1 MENVAQTKLRLVR
14 EAVQDNVARGRYC
27 RISVSAPRRRFPIG
41 LVSVFLTAILVYLPA
56 SEVILR
62 RAAGSPVVPVE
73 RVNRSVTGAGNAT
86 ARPEISEPSI
96 HTPRVPGTPP
106 RPLDRVVFP
115 LSVRKVVID
124 PGHGGAQHGAVSES
138 GMAEKE
144 ISLDIALRLRRLLE
158 GASFEVLM
166 TRETDEA
173 VGLDKRADFA
183 NASSADLFVS
193 IHLNWIPRQELR
205 ALETYVLGPTND
217 PAVTKLAARENRDS
231 VYSLSEY
238 RLLLERIYMDT
249 RQDESRR
256 LAKAIQAELFGS
268 VRRINPLVED
278 RGVKTAP
285 FVVLVRTEMPA
296 ILVEV
301 SCLSNQE
308 EVKLLT
314 NDDYRENIAQALFRG
329 IISYADNLK
338 GSEEKV
344 PKNGRKE

>member
-1 MENVAQTKLRLVR
+1 MENVVQTKLRLVR
-14 EAVQDNVARGRYC
+14 EAVQDNVPRGHYC
-27 RISVSAPRRRFPIG
+27 RIISVSAPRRRFPIG
-41 LVSVFLTAILVYLPA
+41 LVSVLLTSILVYLPA

-73 RVNRSVTGAGNAT
+73 RVNRSVTSAGNAM
-86 ARPEISEPSI
+86 ASI

-205 ALETYVLGPTND
+205 ALETYVLGPTDD

-256 LAKAIQAELFGS
+256 LAKAIQAELYGS

-314 NDDYRENIAQALFRG
+314 NDDYKENIAQALFRG
-329 IISYADNLK
+329 IHSYADNLR

-344 PKNGRKE
+344 PKNGRQE

>member
-1 MENVAQTKLRLVR
+1 MENLAQTKLRLVR
-14 EAVQDNVARGRYC
+14 EAVQDNVPRGHYC
-27 RISVSAPRRRFPIG
+27 RIISVSAPRRRFPIG

-73 RVNRSVTGAGNAT
+73 RVNRSVTSAGNAM
-86 ARPEISEPSI
+86 ASI

-193 IHLNWIPRQELR
+193 IHLNWIPRQGLR
-205 ALETYVLGPTND
+205 ALETYVLGPTDD

-256 LAKAIQAELFGS
+256 LAKAIQAELYGS

-329 IISYADNLK
+329 IHSYADNLR

-344 PKNGRKE
+344 PKNGRQE

>member
-1 MENVAQTKLRLVR
+1 MENVVQTKLRLVR
-14 EAVQDNVARGRYC
+14 EAVQDNVPRGHYC
-27 RISVSAPRRRFPIG
+27 RIISVSAPRRRFPIG
-41 LVSVFLTAILVYLPA
+41 LVSVLLTSILVYLPA

-73 RVNRSVTGAGNAT
+73 RVNRSVTSAGNAM
-86 ARPEISEPSI
+86 ASI

-205 ALETYVLGPTND
+205 ALETYVLGPTDD

-256 LAKAIQAELFGS
+256 LAKAIQAELYGS

-329 IISYADNLK
+329 IHSYADNLR

-344 PKNGRKE
+344 PKNGRQE

>member
-1 MENVAQTKLRLVR
+1 MENLAQTKLRLVR
-14 EAVQDNVARGRYC
+14 EAVQDNVPRGHYC
-27 RISVSAPRRRFPIG
+27 RIISVSAPRRRFPIG

-73 RVNRSVTGAGNAT
+73 RVNRSVTSAGNAM
-86 ARPEISEPSI
+86 ASI

-183 NASSADLFVS
+183 NAL
-193 IHLNWIPRQELR
+193 
-205 ALETYVLGPTND
+205 
-217 PAVTKLAARENRDS
+217 
-231 VYSLSEY
+231 
-238 RLLLERIYMDT
+238 
-249 RQDESRR
+249 
-256 LAKAIQAELFGS
+256 
-268 VRRINPLVED
+268 
-278 RGVKTAP
+278 
-285 FVVLVRTEMPA
+285 
-296 ILVEV
+296 
-301 SCLSNQE
+301 
-308 EVKLLT
+308 
-314 NDDYRENIAQALFRG
+314 
-329 IISYADNLK
+329 
-338 GSEEKV
+338 
-344 PKNGRKE
+344 

>member
-14 EAVQDNVARGRYC
+14 EAVQDNVPRGHYC
-27 RISVSAPRRRFPIG
+27 RIISVSARRRFPVG
-41 LVSVFLTAILVYLPA
+41 LVSVLLTAILVYLLA

-73 RVNRSVTGAGNAT
+73 RVNRSITSAGNAM
-86 ARPEISEPSI
+86 ASI

-166 TRETDEA
+166 TRQTDEA

-193 IHLNWIPRQELR
+193 IHLNWIPRSQELR
-205 ALETYVLGPTND
+205 ALETYVLGPTDD
-217 PAVTKLAARENRDS
+217 PAVTKLAVRENRDS

-256 LAKAIQAELFGS
+256 LAKAIQAELYGS

-285 FVVLVRTEMPA
+285 FVVLVRTEM
-296 ILVEV
+296 
-301 SCLSNQE
+301 CLSNQE

-329 IISYADNLK
+329 IHSYADNLR

-344 PKNGRKE
+344 PKNGRQE

>member
-14 EAVQDNVARGRYC
+14 EAVQDNVPRGHYC
-27 RISVSAPRRRFPIG
+27 RIISVSAPRRRFPIG

-73 RVNRSVTGAGNAT
+73 RVNRSVTSAGNAT
-86 ARPEISEPSI
+86 ASI

-205 ALETYVLGPTND
+205 ALETYVLGPTDD

-256 LAKAIQAELFGS
+256 LAKAIQAELYGS

-329 IISYADNLK
+329 IHSYADNLR

-344 PKNGRKE
+344 PKNGRQE

>member
-1 MENVAQTKLRLVR
+1 MENLAQTKLRLVR
-14 EAVQDNVARGRYC
+14 EAVQDNVPRGHYC
-27 RISVSAPRRRFPIG
+27 RIISVSAPRRRFPIG

-73 RVNRSVTGAGNAT
+73 RVNRSVTSAGNAM
-86 ARPEISEPSI
+86 ASI

-193 IHLNWIPRQELR
+193 IHLNWIPRSQELR
-205 ALETYVLGPTND
+205 ALETYVLGPTDD

-256 LAKAIQAELFGS
+256 LAKAIQAELYGS

-329 IISYADNLK
+329 IHSYADNLR

-344 PKNGRKE
+344 PKNGRQE

>member
-14 EAVQDNVARGRYC
+14 EAVQDNVPRGHYC
-27 RISVSAPRRRFPIG
+27 RIISVSAPRRRFPIG
-41 LVSVFLTAILVYLPA
+41 LVSVLLTSILVYLPA

-73 RVNRSVTGAGNAT
+73 RVNRSVTSAGNAM
-86 ARPEISEPSI
+86 ASI

-138 GMAEKE
+138 GMEEKE

-205 ALETYVLGPTND
+205 ALETYVLGPTDD

-256 LAKAIQAELFGS
+256 LAKAIQAELYGS

-329 IISYADNLK
+329 IHSYADNLR

>member
-41 LVSVFLTAILVYLPA
+41 LVSVLLTSILVYLPA

-73 RVNRSVTGAGNAT
+73 RVNRSVTSAGNAM
-86 ARPEISEPSI
+86 ASI

-193 IHLNWIPRQELR
+193 IHLNWMPVQGLR
-205 ALETYVLGPTND
+205 ALETYFLGPTDD

-231 VYSLSEY
+231 GYSLSEY
-238 RLLLERIYMDT
+238 RLLLEKIYMDA
-249 RQDESRR
+249 RRDESRR
-256 LAKAIQAELFGS
+256 LAKAIQAELYGA

-301 SCLSNQE
+301 SCLSSPE

-314 NDDYRENIAQALFRG
+314 NDDYKENIAQALLRG
-329 IISYADNLK
+329 IRSYADDLK
-338 GSEEKV
+338 GSEERV
-344 PKNGRKE
+344 AKNGRKE

>member
-14 EAVQDNVARGRYC
+14 EAVQDNVPRGHYC
-27 RISVSAPRRRFPIG
+27 RIISVSAPRRRFPIG
-41 LVSVFLTAILVYLPA
+41 LVSVLLTAILVYLPA
-56 SEVILR
+56 SQVIR

-73 RVNRSVTGAGNAT
+73 RVNRSGTSAGNAM
-86 ARPEISEPSI
+86 ASI

-106 RPLDRVVFP
+106 HPLDRVVFP

-193 IHLNWIPRQELR
+193 IHLNWIPRQGLR
-205 ALETYVLGPTND
+205 ALETYVLGPTDD

-256 LAKAIQAELFGS
+256 LAKAIQAELYGS

-314 NDDYRENIAQALFRG
+314 NDNYRENIAQALFRG
-329 IISYADNLK
+329 IHSYADNLK

-344 PKNGRKE
+344 PKNGRQE

>member
-14 EAVQDNVARGRYC
+14 EAVQDNVPRGHYC
-27 RISVSAPRRRFPIG
+27 RIISVSARRRFPVG
-41 LVSVFLTAILVYLPA
+41 LVSVLLTAILVYLLA

-73 RVNRSVTGAGNAT
+73 RVNRSVTSAGNAT
-86 ARPEISEPSI
+86 ASI

-256 LAKAIQAELFGS
+256 LAKAIQAELYGS

-329 IISYADNLK
+329 IHSYADNLR

-344 PKNGRKE
+344 PKNGRQE

>member
-1 MENVAQTKLRLVR
+1 MENLAQTKLRLVR
-14 EAVQDNVARGRYC
+14 EAVQDNVPRGHYC
-27 RISVSAPRRRFPIG
+27 RIISVSAPRRRFPIG
-41 LVSVFLTAILVYLPA
+41 LVGVFLTAILVYLPA

-62 RAAGSPVVPVE
+62 RAAGSPFVPVE
-73 RVNRSVTGAGNAT
+73 RVNRSVTSAGNAM
-86 ARPEISEPSI
+86 ASI

-193 IHLNWIPRQELR
+193 IHLNWIPRSQELR

-301 SCLSNQE
+301 SCLSNAE
-308 EVKLLT
+308 DVKLLT
-314 NDDYRENIAQALFRG
+314 NDDYKENIARALLAG
-329 IISYADNLK
+329 IRSYANDLT
-338 GSEEKV
+338 GSEGRMA
-344 PKNGRKE
+344 KNGRE

>member
-14 EAVQDNVARGRYC
+14 EAVQDNVPRGHYC
-27 RISVSAPRRRFPIG
+27 RIISVSARRRFPVG
-41 LVSVFLTAILVYLPA
+41 LVSVLLTAILVYLLA

-73 RVNRSVTGAGNAT
+73 RVNRSVTSAGNAM
-86 ARPEISEPSI
+86 ASI

-205 ALETYVLGPTND
+205 ALETYVLGPTDD

-256 LAKAIQAELFGS
+256 LAKAIQAELYGS

-329 IISYADNLK
+329 IHSYADNLR

>member
-1 MENVAQTKLRLVR
+1 MENLAQTKLRLVR
-14 EAVQDNVARGRYC
+14 EAVQDNVPRGHYC
-27 RISVSAPRRRFPIG
+27 RIISVSAPRRRFPIG

-73 RVNRSVTGAGNAT
+73 RVNRSVTSAGNAM
-86 ARPEISEPSI
+86 ASI

-193 IHLNWIPRQELR
+193 IHLNWIPRQGLR
-205 ALETYVLGPTND
+205 ALETYVLGPTDD

-256 LAKAIQAELFGS
+256 LAKAIQAELYGS

-329 IISYADNLK
+329 IHSYADNLK

-344 PKNGRKE
+344 PKNGRQE

>member
-1 MENVAQTKLRLVR
+1 MENLAQTKLRLVR
-14 EAVQDNVARGRYC
+14 EAVQDNVPRGHYC
-27 RISVSAPRRRFPIG
+27 RIISVSAPRRRVPIG
-41 LVSVFLTAILVYLPA
+41 LVSVLLTAILVYLLA

-73 RVNRSVTGAGNAT
+73 RVNRSVTSAGNAM
-86 ARPEISEPSI
+86 ASI

-193 IHLNWIPRQELR
+193 IHLNWIPRQGLR
-205 ALETYVLGPTND
+205 ALETYVLGPTDD

-256 LAKAIQAELFGS
+256 LAKAIQAELYGS

-329 IISYADNLK
+329 IHSYADNLK

-344 PKNGRKE
+344 PKNGRQE

>member
-14 EAVQDNVARGRYC
+14 EAVQDNVPRGHYC
-27 RISVSAPRRRFPIG
+27 RIISVSAPRRRFPIG
-41 LVSVFLTAILVYLPA
+41 LVSVLLTSILVYLPA

-62 RAAGSPVVPVE
+62 RVAGSPVVPVE
-73 RVNRSVTGAGNAT
+73 RVNRSITSAGNAM
-86 ARPEISEPSI
+86 ASI

-124 PGHGGAQHGAVSES
+124 PGRGGAQHGAVSES

-193 IHLNWIPRQELR
+193 IHLNWIPRQGLR
-205 ALETYVLGPTND
+205 ALETYVLGPTDD

-249 RQDESRR
+249 RQYESRR
-256 LAKAIQAELFGS
+256 LAKAIQAELYGS

-329 IISYADNLK
+329 IHSYADNLR

-344 PKNGRKE
+344 PKNGRQE

>member
-14 EAVQDNVARGRYC
+14 EAVQDNVPRGHYC
-27 RISVSAPRRRFPIG
+27 RIISVSARRRFPVG
-41 LVSVFLTAILVYLPA
+41 LVSVLLTAILVYLLA

-73 RVNRSVTGAGNAT
+73 RVNRSVTSAGNAM
-86 ARPEISEPSI
+86 ASI

-166 TRETDEA
+166 TRQTDEA

-183 NASSADLFVS
+183 NANSADLFVS
-193 IHLNWIPRQELR
+193 IHLNWISRQELR
-205 ALETYVLGPTND
+205 ALETYVLGPTDD
-217 PAVTKLAARENRDS
+217 PAVTKLAVRENRDS

-256 LAKAIQAELFGS
+256 LAKAIQAELYGS

-329 IISYADNLK
+329 IHSYADNLK

-344 PKNGRKE
+344 PKNGRQE

>member
-14 EAVQDNVARGRYC
+14 EAVQDNVPRGHYC
-27 RISVSAPRRRFPIG
+27 RIISVSARRRFPVG
-41 LVSVFLTAILVYLPA
+41 LVSVLLTAILVYLLA

-73 RVNRSVTGAGNAT
+73 RVNRSVTSAGNAT
-86 ARPEISEPSI
+86 ASI

-144 ISLDIALRLRRLLE
+144 ISLDIALRLRRPLE

-183 NASSADLFVS
+183 NASNADLFVS
-193 IHLNWIPRQELR
+193 IHLNWIPRSQELR
-205 ALETYVLGPTND
+205 ALETYVLGPTDD
-217 PAVTKLAARENRDS
+217 PAVTKLAAREN
-231 VYSLSEY
+231 
-238 RLLLERIYMDT
+238 
-249 RQDESRR
+249 
-256 LAKAIQAELFGS
+256 
-268 VRRINPLVED
+268 
-278 RGVKTAP
+278 
-285 FVVLVRTEMPA
+285 
-296 ILVEV
+296 
-301 SCLSNQE
+301 
-308 EVKLLT
+308 
-314 NDDYRENIAQALFRG
+314 IAQALFRG
-329 IISYADNLK
+329 IHSYADNLK
-338 GSEEKV
+338 GSEDKV
-344 PKNGRKE
+344 PKNGRQE

>member
-14 EAVQDNVARGRYC
+14 EAVQDNVPRGHYC
-27 RISVSAPRRRFPIG
+27 RIISVSARRRFPVG
-41 LVSVFLTAILVYLPA
+41 LVSVLLTAILVYLLA

-73 RVNRSVTGAGNAT
+73 RVNRSVTSAGNAT
-86 ARPEISEPSI
+86 ASI

-193 IHLNWIPRQELR
+193 IHLNWIPRQGLR
-205 ALETYVLGPTND
+205 ALETYVLGPTDD

-256 LAKAIQAELFGS
+256 LAKAIQAELYGS

-329 IISYADNLK
+329 IHSYADNLK

-344 PKNGRKE
+344 PKNGRQE

>member
-73 RVNRSVTGAGNAT
+73 RVNRSVTGAGNAM
-86 ARPEISEPSI
+86 ASI

>member
-14 EAVQDNVARGRYC
+14 EAVQDNVPRGHYC
-27 RISVSAPRRRFPIG
+27 RIISVSARRRFPVG
-41 LVSVFLTAILVYLPA
+41 LVSVLLTAILVYLLA

-73 RVNRSVTGAGNAT
+73 RVNRSVTSAGNAM
-86 ARPEISEPSI
+86 ASI

-193 IHLNWIPRQELR
+193 IHLNWIPRQGLR
-205 ALETYVLGPTND
+205 ALETYVLGPTDD

-256 LAKAIQAELFGS
+256 LAKAIQAELYGS

-329 IISYADNLK
+329 IHSYADNLK

-344 PKNGRKE
+344 PKNGRQE

>member
-14 EAVQDNVARGRYC
+14 EAVQDNVPRGHYC
-27 RISVSAPRRRFPIG
+27 RIISVSAPRRRFPIG
-41 LVSVFLTAILVYLPA
+41 LVSVLLTSILVYLPA

-62 RAAGSPVVPVE
+62 RVAGSPVVPVE
-73 RVNRSVTGAGNAT
+73 RVNRSVTSAGNAM
-86 ARPEISEPSI
+86 ASI

-193 IHLNWIPRQELR
+193 IHLNWIPRQGLR
-205 ALETYVLGPTND
+205 ALETYVLGPTDD

-249 RQDESRR
+249 RQYESRR
-256 LAKAIQAELFGS
+256 LAKAIQAELYGS
-268 VRRINPLVED
+268 VRWINPLVED

-329 IISYADNLK
+329 IHSYADNLR

-344 PKNGRKE
+344 PKNGRQE